1 MALCRFA
8 DRRGDRPGRD
18 RGTTRCGLP
27 VSARK
32 QVNAVQNGAVTRH
45 FADMARSPRAEF
57 SDENAVS
64 APLSP
69 SAIFSVSFATAN
81 IMSAGS
87 SWHSRLDAVLH
98 KATDAYAAVMK
109 VKPFWR

>member
-1 MALCRFA
+1 MKTPF
-8 DRRGDRPGRD
+8 P
-18 RGTTRCGLP
+18 P
-27 VSARK
+27 
-32 QVNAVQNGAVTRH
+32 
-45 FADMARSPRAEF
+45 
-57 SDENAVS
+57 
-64 APLSP
+64 PLSP

>member
-1 MALCRFA
+1 
-8 DRRGDRPGRD
+8 
-18 RGTTRCGLP
+18 
-27 VSARK
+27 
-32 QVNAVQNGAVTRH
+32 VNAVQNGAVTRH

-57 SDENAVS
+57 SDENAVF